1 LQHTGTMLRGTLKP
15 SSAYTH
21 NNKVKLV
28 RGGADYFE
36 VLTELVN
43 KAIRSI
49 HLQIYIMDDD
59 ETGQQ
64 VAKLLMDAAQRGV
77 AVYLVVDGFA
87 SKNLSDDFI
96 QQLRSAGVHFRF
108 FEPLL
113 KSEHFYFGRRLH
125 HKILVTDAWF
135 SLVGGVNISNRYNDL
150 DGQPAWQDW
159 ALLTEGPASVEV
171 FKVCIEVWSRPGKIQ
186 VRKSL
191 IHEIVPHKPAGHSPV
206 RIRRNDWVKRKNQ
219 ISGSYIDMLKK
230 ASSHVIIMSSYFL
243 PGQILRHHLS
253 RAAKRKID
261 ITVIVAEKSDV
272 RLAKNAE
279 RYIYRWLLKR
289 NIKLYEYTRSVMHG
303 KMATRDNKWVTIGSY
318 NVNDI
323 SAYASVELNL
333 DVNDTTFASEVQ
345 KQLQHIMANDCVQ
358 VTEEIFL
365 HKYNFI
371 QRGIQYCSYL
381 LVRVLFYLFTFYFK
395 QR

>member
-1 LQHTGTMLRGTLKP
+1 MLRGTLKP
-15 SSAYTH
+15 SSAYTY
-21 NNKVKLV
+21 NNKVKLI

-36 VLTELVN
+36 ALTELVN
-43 KAIRSI
+43 KATRSI
-49 HLQIYIMDDD
+49 HLQIYILDDD

-64 VAKLLMDAAQRGV
+64 VANLLMNAAKRGV

-87 SKNLSDDFI
+87 SKNLSDAYI

-125 HKILVTDAWF
+125 HKILVTDAWH
-135 SLVGGVNISNRYNDL
+135 SLVGGVNISNRYNDME
-150 DGQPAWQDW
+150 GQPAWLDW
-159 ALLTEGPASVEV
+159 ALLTEGPASVEL
-171 FKVCIEVWSRPGKIQ
+171 FKVCIEVWSRPGKIRI
-186 VRKSL
+186 RKSL
-191 IHEIVPHKPAGHSPV
+191 FHEIAAHQPAGHSPV

-219 ISGSYIDMLKK
+219 ISRSYIDMLKK

-243 PGQILRHHLS
+243 PGQVLRHQLS
-253 RAAKRKID
+253 RAAKRKIE

-289 NIKLYEYTRSVMHG
+289 NIKLFEYTRSVLHG

-333 DVNDTTFASEVQ
+333 DVNDTTFATAVQ
-345 KQLQHIMANDCVQ
+345 KQLQQIITHDCVQ

-371 QRGIQYCSYL
+371 QRGIQYCSYI

-395 QR
+395 QSSDQ